1 MRTWILAAI
10 MLVGLSA
17 AAQPG
22 DRQRERLTPEQRVE
36 LQVKRMT
43 LELDLNDKQQQEV
56 KKLLTQK
63 SKDREAKIAEHKTKR
78 EEREKLTSEE
88 RFAMQSNMLDEQI
101 EMKKEMKKILT
112 AEQFEKYEAMQ
123 EQRKEKI
130 TKRSKNLKKRHKE

>member
-43 LELDLNDKQQQEV
+43 LELDLNDKQN
-56 KKLLTQK
+56 LLQK
-63 SKDREAKIAEHKTKR
+63 SVLLCRAIC
-78 EEREKLTSEE
+78 LTS
-88 RFAMQSNMLDEQI
+88 RL
-101 EMKKEMKKILT
+101 
-112 AEQFEKYEAMQ
+112 
-123 EQRKEKI
+123 R
-130 TKRSKNLKKRHKE
+130 